1 MDGNTVETR
10 RGRPRKDFDPQNTGA
25 LFLSDNSVNPDI
37 ADSYDDFMENEG
49 DEGGAG
55 EVPPGAGGVVEYSDD
70 GLVKELWRRG
80 HDKTVPAAA
89 QINALIKCGQL
100 RERLSARDTTGEIGS
115 ELAAFIGVIRAERVQ

>member
-1 MDGNTVETR
+1 MDGNTMETR

-37 ADSYDDFMENEG
+37 ADSYDDFMENDGG
-49 DEGGAG
+49 DLGPG
-55 EVPPGAGGVVEYSDD
+55 EVPVWAGGVAEYSDE
-70 GLVKELWRRG
+70 GLVRELWRRG

-100 RERLSARDTTGEIGS
+100 RERLTARDTTGEIGA
-115 ELAAFIGVIRAERVQ
+115 ELAAFIGVIRADRVQ